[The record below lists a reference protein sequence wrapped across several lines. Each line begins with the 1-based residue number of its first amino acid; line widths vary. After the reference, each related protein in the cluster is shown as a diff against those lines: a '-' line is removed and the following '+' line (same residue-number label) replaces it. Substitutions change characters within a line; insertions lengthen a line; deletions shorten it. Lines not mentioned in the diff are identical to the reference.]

1 MGGRGD
7 GFYEISFF
15 PQGQSLCQLFFF
27 ANETTHPRN
36 PGIRE
41 EELYYVLNEM
51 IHAAPNYS
59 TSVHYRRARR
69 NHV

>member
-1 MGGRGD
+1 MGFMKSR
-7 GFYEISFF
+7 F
-15 PQGQSLCQLFFF
+15 SLKVKVFANYFFF